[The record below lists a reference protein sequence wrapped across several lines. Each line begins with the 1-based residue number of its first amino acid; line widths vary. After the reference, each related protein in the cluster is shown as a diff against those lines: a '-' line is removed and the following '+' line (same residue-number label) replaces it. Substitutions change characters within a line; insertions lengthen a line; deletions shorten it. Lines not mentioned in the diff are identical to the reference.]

1 MLALKREDMKTA
13 RIAILDDEKRR
24 CLAMREQALQV
35 ASGAELHFFDNAPD
49 IIEWF
54 KAELSN
60 VVLISLDHDLGPN
73 RERDGEVFDPRTGRD
88 VVDYL
93 CTCQPVCPVL
103 IHSSNSPAAQ
113 GMHFALEDA
122 GWQNERVIPFGDVEW
137 IASEWHS
144 AVARRLVE

>member
-1 MLALKREDMKTA
+1 MKTT
-13 RIAILDDEKRR
+13 RIVILDDEERR

-35 ASGAELHFFDNAPD
+35 APGAELYIFDNAPD
-49 IIEWF
+49 LIEWL

-73 RERDGEVFDPRTGRD
+73 RERDGEVFDPGTGRD

-93 CTCQPVCPVL
+93 CTCQPVCTVM

-113 GMHFALEDA
+113 GMHFALTDA
-122 GWQNERVIPFGDVEW
+122 GWQNERVFPFGDVEW
-137 IASEWHS
+137 IASEWRS
-144 AVARRLVE
+144 AVAGKLLE